1 MRKKLIGILI
11 LLLLISGSTFLI
23 KKSSYFQIQK
33 QIEKESW
40 SNGYMPIEIPIIV
53 DSNNEGPFLAFIST
67 NYDSIGVTSEVMTK
81 ETAEFMDSTRKL
93 PEGKIIISSKKGDSK
108 LKVIAI
114 LSIPNDKYSI
124 NEIRSSIDVTEIE
137 DGKVKVKDSVLSLN
151 GLFSIFSPPEIRY

>member
-40 SNGYMPIEIPIIV
+40 SNGHMPIEIPIIV

>member
-1 MRKKLIGILI
+1 
-11 LLLLISGSTFLI
+11 
-23 KKSSYFQIQK
+23 
-33 QIEKESW
+33 
-40 SNGYMPIEIPIIV
+40 
-53 DSNNEGPFLAFIST
+53 
-67 NYDSIGVTSEVMTK
+67 MTK

>member
-23 KKSSYFQIQK
+23 KKNSYFQIQK

-67 NYDSIGVTSEVMTK
+67 NYDSVGVTSEVMAK
-81 ETAEFMDSTRKL
+81 ETAEFMDSIRKL

-114 LSIPNDKYSI
+114 LLIPNDKYSI
-124 NEIRSSIDVTEIE
+124 NDIRSSIDVTEIE